1 MGIIWKKENTGVKSL
16 LMIWQCLH
24 SYILSNKWPLLESIK
39 KEIQPSANG
48 KKSFA
53 IKLTA
58 AVISEETSLN
68 FSEDSNGAYDS

>member
-1 MGIIWKKENTGVKSL
+1 MRHVFIIGN
-16 LMIWQCLH
+16 
-24 SYILSNKWPLLESIK
+24 K

>member
-1 MGIIWKKENTGVKSL
+1 MSARPLVACYRRDARMRNEKCEMSL
-16 LMIWQCLH
+16 RPPSFLTT
-24 SYILSNKWPLLESIK
+24 K